1 MTEEKMLSFLE
12 NDKMLIDS
20 AMSTAL
26 FAGSSEY
33 DKIIEAMRYSALGGK
48 RLRGVLT
55 LEFAKMFSCEKEE
68 AMPYAVGVECI
79 QAYSLIHDDLPCMD
93 DDDMRRG
100 KASCHI
106 AFGEANALLAGDAL
120 LTHAFT
126 AISESDSAKNH
137 PERAIK
143 AVRILSSY
151 AGFRGMVGGQVLDLE
166 AAENEVDSETLSL
179 IHKLKTGALI
189 KAAAL
194 LGCCA
199 AGADENLCALSEKYA
214 SEFGLAFQIIDDIL
228 DFDGNYETCEL
239 NSYVKVHG
247 LEKAKSD
254 ALSHIKTAKIALSE
268 LFEKGYNTES
278 FGDLLVYLE
287 NRMNK

>member
-1 MTEEKMLSFLE
+1 MEDKMLTFL
-12 NDKMLIDS
+12 NDDKMLIDE

-33 DKIIEAMRYSALGGK
+33 NKIVEAMRYSALGGK
-48 RLRGVLT
+48 RLRGILT
-55 LEFAKMFSCEKEE
+55 LEFAKMFGCETAE
-68 AMPYAVGVECI
+68 AMAYAVGVECI

-100 KASCHI
+100 KPSCHI

-143 AVRILSSY
+143 AIRILSGY

-166 AAENEVDSETLSL
+166 AAEKVTDEKTLSL

-189 KAAAL
+189 RASAL
-194 LGCCA
+194 LGCSA
-199 AGADENLCALSEKYA
+199 AGADAELCALSEKYA
-214 SEFGLAFQIIDDIL
+214 KEFGLAFQIIDDIL
-228 DFDGNYETCEL
+228 DFDGDYETCEL
-239 NSYVKVHG
+239 NSYVKIHG
-247 LEKAKSD
+247 LEKAGED
-254 ALSHIKTAKIALSE
+254 ALSHIQNAKTALSE
-268 LFEKGYNTES
+268 LSEKGFDTTNL
-278 FGDLLVYLE
+278 GDLLDYLVD
-287 NRMNK
+287 RMNK

>member
-1 MTEEKMLSFLE
+1 MEDKMLTFL
-12 NDKMLIDS
+12 NDDKMLIDE

-33 DKIIEAMRYSALGGK
+33 DKIVEAMRYSALGGK
-48 RLRGVLT
+48 RLRGILT
-55 LEFAKMFSCEKEE
+55 LEFAKMFGCETAE
-68 AMPYAVGVECI
+68 AMAYAVGVECI

-100 KASCHI
+100 KPSCHI

-143 AVRILSSY
+143 AVRILSGY

-166 AAENEVDSETLSL
+166 AAEKVTDEKTLSL

-189 KAAAL
+189 RASAL
-194 LGCCA
+194 LGCSA
-199 AGADENLCALSEKYA
+199 AGADAELCALSEKYA
-214 SEFGLAFQIIDDIL
+214 KEFGLAFQIIDDIL
-228 DFDGNYETCEL
+228 DFDGDYETCEL
-239 NSYVKVHG
+239 NSYVKIHG
-247 LEKAKSD
+247 LEKAGED
-254 ALSHIKTAKIALSE
+254 ALSHIQNAKTALSE
-268 LFEKGYNTES
+268 LSEKGFDTTNL
-278 FGDLLVYLE
+278 GDLLDYLVD
-287 NRMNK
+287 RMNK

>member
-1 MTEEKMLSFLE
+1 MLTFL
-12 NDKMLIDS
+12 NDNKMLIDE

-33 DKIIEAMRYSALGGK
+33 NKIVEAMRYSALGGK
-48 RLRGVLT
+48 RLRGILT
-55 LEFAKMFSCEKEE
+55 LEFAKMFGCETAE
-68 AMPYAVGVECI
+68 AMAYAVGVECI

-100 KASCHI
+100 KPSCHI

-143 AVRILSSY
+143 AVRILSGY

-166 AAENEVDSETLSL
+166 AAEKVTDEKTLSL

-189 KAAAL
+189 RASAL
-194 LGCCA
+194 LGCSA
-199 AGADENLCALSEKYA
+199 AGADAELCALSEKYA
-214 SEFGLAFQIIDDIL
+214 KEFGLAFQIIDDIL
-228 DFDGNYETCEL
+228 DFDGDYETCEL
-239 NSYVKVHG
+239 NSYVKIHG
-247 LEKAKSD
+247 LEKAGED
-254 ALSHIKTAKIALSE
+254 ALSHIQNAKTALSE
-268 LFEKGYNTES
+268 LSEKGFDTTNL
-278 FGDLLVYLE
+278 GDLLDYLVD
-287 NRMNK
+287 RMNK

>member
-1 MTEEKMLSFLE
+1 MLSFLE

-26 FAGSSEY
+26 FSESSEY
-33 DKIIEAMRYSALGGK
+33 TKIIEAMRYSALGGK

-55 LEFAKMFSCEKEE
+55 LEFAEMFGCKKEE

-100 KASCHI
+100 KPSCHV

-120 LTHAFT
+120 LTYAFT
-126 AISESDSAKNH
+126 SISESDSAKKH

-143 AVRILSSY
+143 AVKILSGY

-166 AAENEVDSETLSL
+166 AAEKEADENTLAL

-189 KAAAL
+189 RAAAL

-199 AGADENLCALSEKYA
+199 AGVDDGLCDLSEKYA
-214 SEFGLAFQIIDDIL
+214 AEFGLAFQIIDDIL

-247 LEKAKSD
+247 LEKAKTD
-254 ALSHIKTAKIALSE
+254 ALSHINSAKIALSE
-268 LFEKGYNTES
+268 LFEKGYNITN

>member
-1 MTEEKMLSFLE
+1 MEDKMLTFL
-12 NDKMLIDS
+12 NDDKMLIDE

-33 DKIIEAMRYSALGGK
+33 DKIVEAMRYSALGGK
-48 RLRGVLT
+48 RLRGILT
-55 LEFAKMFSCEKEE
+55 LEFAKMFGCETAE
-68 AMPYAVGVECI
+68 AMAYAVGVECI

-100 KASCHI
+100 KPSCHI

-143 AVRILSSY
+143 AVRILSGY

-166 AAENEVDSETLSL
+166 AAEKVTDEKTLSL

-189 KAAAL
+189 RASAL
-194 LGCCA
+194 LGCSA
-199 AGADENLCALSEKYA
+199 AGADAELCALSEKYA
-214 SEFGLAFQIIDDIL
+214 KEFGLAFQIIDDIL
-228 DFDGNYETCEL
+228 DFDGDYETCEL
-239 NSYVKVHG
+239 NSYVKIHG
-247 LEKAKSD
+247 LEKAEED
-254 ALSHIKTAKIALSE
+254 ALSHIQNAKTALSE
-268 LFEKGYNTES
+268 LSEKGFDTTNL
-278 FGDLLVYLE
+278 GDLLDYLVD
-287 NRMNK
+287 RMNK

>member
-1 MTEEKMLSFLE
+1 MEDKMLTFL
-12 NDKMLIDS
+12 NDDKMLIDE

-33 DKIIEAMRYSALGGK
+33 NKIVEAMRYSALGGK
-48 RLRGVLT
+48 RLRGILT
-55 LEFAKMFSCEKEE
+55 LEFAKMFGCETAE
-68 AMPYAVGVECI
+68 AMAYAVGVECI

-100 KASCHI
+100 KPSCHI

-143 AVRILSSY
+143 AVRILSGY

-166 AAENEVDSETLSL
+166 AAEKITDEKTLSL

-189 KAAAL
+189 RASAL
-194 LGCCA
+194 LGCSA
-199 AGADENLCALSEKYA
+199 AGADAELCALSEKYA
-214 SEFGLAFQIIDDIL
+214 KEFGLAFQIIDDIL
-228 DFDGNYETCEL
+228 DFDGDYETCEL
-239 NSYVKVHG
+239 NSYVKIHG
-247 LEKAKSD
+247 LEKAGED
-254 ALSHIKTAKIALSE
+254 ALSHIQNAKTALSE
-268 LFEKGYNTES
+268 LSEKGFDTTNL
-278 FGDLLVYLE
+278 GDLLDYLVD
-287 NRMNK
+287 RMNK

>member
-1 MTEEKMLSFLE
+1 MLTFL
-12 NDKMLIDS
+12 NDDKMLIDE

-33 DKIIEAMRYSALGGK
+33 NKIVEAMRYSALGGK
-48 RLRGVLT
+48 RLRGILT
-55 LEFAKMFSCEKEE
+55 LEFAKMFGCETAE
-68 AMPYAVGVECI
+68 AMAYAVGVECI

-100 KASCHI
+100 KPSCHI

-143 AVRILSSY
+143 AVRILSGY

-166 AAENEVDSETLSL
+166 AAEKITDEKTLSL

-189 KAAAL
+189 RASAL
-194 LGCCA
+194 LGCSA
-199 AGADENLCALSEKYA
+199 AGADAELCALSEKYA
-214 SEFGLAFQIIDDIL
+214 KEFGLAFQIIDDIL
-228 DFDGNYETCEL
+228 DFDGDYETCEL
-239 NSYVKVHG
+239 NSYVKIHG
-247 LEKAKSD
+247 LEKAGED
-254 ALSHIKTAKIALSE
+254 ALSHIQNAKTALSE
-268 LFEKGYNTES
+268 LSEKGFDTTNL
-278 FGDLLVYLE
+278 GDLLDYLVD
-287 NRMNK
+287 RMNK